1 MYISSVLKLPKDEK
15 VYVIGMDGIEQELAE
30 EGVAFEGGTVRF
42 WPFLRRHSLIFPR
55 ILQIIH

>member
-30 EGVAFEGGTVRF
+30 EGVAFEGGNVRQCSIQAYTSLTVD
-42 WPFLRRHSLIFPR
+42 LLGSRR
-55 ILQIIH
+55 